1 MASTRAFKNLA
12 SLRSSFDE
20 PLEDEPLAERNVAGP
35 TQVPPA
41 MARMPSDAPHLAP
54 ALVRMHDSGGQAVSP
69 ITGKVDRRRLRKVLK
84 TPSVS
89 LSVAVR
95 SELHEDVSA
104 MLFARKTTWIALLD
118 QMLSEYVA
126 KAKETGHYPK

>member
-12 SLRSSFDE
+12 SLRSSFDVPIEEEVGAFAE
-20 PLEDEPLAERNVAGP
+20 PPPPTPDPVQTSFIAAAPPSARLHIHAVNTAPLTPV
-35 TQVPPA
+35 
-41 MARMPSDAPHLAP
+41 
-54 ALVRMHDSGGQAVSP
+54 SGR
-69 ITGKVDRRRLRKVLK
+69 VDRRRLRKVLK

-104 MLFARKTTWIALLD
+104 MLFANKSTWIALLD
-118 QMLSEYVA
+118 DLLSSYVA
-126 KAKETGHYPK
+126 QARAEKRFPK